1 MWFDK
6 IKLSYKKLC
15 AKTIYLD
22 KSESSPIIFDD
33 YNENDYYY
41 VINDNYNH
49 IYSQDELYEI
59 LKMLKLRGKTITLEF
74 SEDIRKI
81 RECYDSIRE
90 YLE

>member
-1 MWFDK
+1 MCFDK

-59 LKMLKLRGKTITLEF
+59 LKKDTIDPFTRLPMVKYSF
-74 SEDIRKI
+74 VKI
-81 RECYDSIRE
+81 RFNN
-90 YLE
+90 

>member
-1 MWFDK
+1 MCFDK

-41 VINDNYNH
+41 VINDNYNY

-59 LKMLKLRGKTITLEF
+59 LKKDTIDPFTRLPMVKYSF
-74 SEDIRKI
+74 VKI
-81 RECYDSIRE
+81 RFNN
-90 YLE
+90 

>member
-1 MWFDK
+1 MWFK
-6 IKLSYKKLC
+6 NLKLRYKKFC

-22 KSESSPIIFDD
+22 KSESSPILFED

-59 LKMLKLRGKTITLEF
+59 IKKEPIDPFTRNPIIKYVYV
-74 SEDIRKI
+74 KI
-81 RECYDSIRE
+81 RFNR
-90 YLE
+90 